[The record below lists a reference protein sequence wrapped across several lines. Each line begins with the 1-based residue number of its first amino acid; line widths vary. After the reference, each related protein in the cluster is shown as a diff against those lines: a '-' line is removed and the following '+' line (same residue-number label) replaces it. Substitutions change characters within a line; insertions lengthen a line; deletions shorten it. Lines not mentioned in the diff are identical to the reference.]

1 LLNKKRGFFPF
12 SFSFFNL
19 FVSNISMIEKLRNK
33 YFLLLIALINV
44 IAGLYSIS
52 YYLYQ
57 IENINPL
64 LWIFVI
70 DCPFYSILFGI
81 NLYLISKNK
90 QKPLLG
96 LISIVGNIKFGLWT
110 IMALALPGLLT
121 SYPLFILGHALLI
134 VEVILLYKLFTF
146 KIKHVLLVLGWFILN
161 DILDYF
167 AHLHP
172 YFEKQFFNEI
182 MIFSF
187 LSSVVLVI
195 FVSILFSK
203 K

>member
-1 LLNKKRGFFPF
+1 
-12 SFSFFNL
+12 
-19 FVSNISMIEKLRNK
+19 MIEKLRNK